1 MFKNPTGIWDLDYK
15 YIIYNEEV
23 IEKSIERWRER
34 NEYGI
39 VNIQNTHIYL
49 ANDIRF
55 YNASSKLFTNMY
67 QEVGLGIFM
76 GYIYSNQEVVSLY
89 IPFKKIQRFNK
100 IIFL

>member
-1 MFKNPTGIWDLDYK
+1 MFKNPTGIWSLDYK

-23 IEKSIERWRER
+23 IEKSIDRWRER

-49 ANDIRF
+49 ANDLRS

-76 GYIYSNQEVVSLY
+76 GYIYTNQEVVSLY